1 MSNAVSDSSNT
12 SKNLSKSRILLFV
25 IPMVFLAACA
35 SSEKKWV
42 HSEEP
47 VTPANRDMAECKYQ
61 AAGSTAAL
69 ATDSSARSK
78 EQANLISACM
88 QAKGYKQ

>member
-1 MSNAVSDSSNT
+1 MFNTVSDSSNT
-12 SKNLSKSRILLFV
+12 SRNLSKGRILLFV
-25 IPMVFLAACA
+25 VPMMVLAACA

-47 VTPANRDMAECKYQ
+47 VTPADKDMAQCKYQ

-78 EQANLISACM
+78 EQADLVNACM

>member
-25 IPMVFLAACA
+25 LPMVFLAACA

>member
-25 IPMVFLAACA
+25 IPMVVLAACA

-47 VTPANRDMAECKYQ
+47 VTPANKDMAECKYQ

-69 ATDSSARSK
+69 ATDSSARAK
-78 EQANLISACM
+78 EQANLVNACM

>member
-1 MSNAVSDSSNT
+1 MFNTVSDSSNT
-12 SKNLSKSRILLFV
+12 SRNLSKGRILLFV
-25 IPMVFLAACA
+25 VPMMVLAACA

-47 VTPANRDMAECKYQ
+47 VTPADKDMAQCKYQ

-78 EQANLISACM
+78 EQANLVNACM

>member
-1 MSNAVSDSSNT
+1 MFNTVSDSSNT
-12 SKNLSKSRILLFV
+12 SRNLSKGRILLFV
-25 IPMVFLAACA
+25 VPIMFLAACA

-47 VTPANRDMAECKYQ
+47 VTPADKDMVQCKYQ

-69 ATDSSARSK
+69 ANDSSARAK
-78 EQANLISACM
+78 EEANLVSACM

>member
-1 MSNAVSDSSNT
+1 MCNTVSDSSNT
-12 SKNLSKSRILLFV
+12 SRNLSKGRFLLFV
-25 IPMVFLAACA
+25 IPIMALAACA

-42 HSEEP
+42 QSEEP
-47 VTPANRDMAECKYQ
+47 VTPADKDMVQCKYQ

-69 ATDSSARSK
+69 ASDSSARSK
-78 EQANLISACM
+78 EEANLVKACM

>member
-1 MSNAVSDSSNT
+1 MCNTVSDSSNT
-12 SKNLSKSRILLFV
+12 SRNLSKGRVLLFV
-25 IPMVFLAACA
+25 IPILALAACA

-42 HSEEP
+42 QSEDP
-47 VTPANRDMAECKYQ
+47 VTPADKDMVQCKYQ

-69 ATDSSARSK
+69 ASDSSARSK
-78 EQANLISACM
+78 EEANLVKACM

>member
-1 MSNAVSDSSNT
+1 MST
-12 SKNLSKSRILLFV
+12 YLSRSRIILYV
-25 IPMVFLAACA
+25 IPLVFLTACA

-42 HSEEP
+42 QSDDP
-47 VTPANRDMAECKYQ
+47 VTPADRDMVQCKYQ

-69 ATDSSARSK
+69 ANDSSARSK
-78 EQANLISACM
+78 EEANLVSACM

>member
-1 MSNAVSDSSNT
+1 M
-12 SKNLSKSRILLFV
+12 
-25 IPMVFLAACA
+25 MVLAACA

-42 HSEEP
+42 HSEDP
-47 VTPANRDMAECKYQ
+47 VTPADKDMAQCKYQ

-69 ATDSSARSK
+69 ATNASARSK
-78 EQANLISACM
+78 EEANLVNACM

>member
-1 MSNAVSDSSNT
+1 
-12 SKNLSKSRILLFV
+12 
-25 IPMVFLAACA
+25 
-35 SSEKKWV
+35 
-42 HSEEP
+42 
-47 VTPANRDMAECKYQ
+47 MAQCKYQ

-78 EQANLISACM
+78 EQANLVNACM

>member
-1 MSNAVSDSSNT
+1 MFNTVSDSSNT
-12 SKNLSKSRILLFV
+12 SKNLFKGRILLFV
-25 IPMVFLAACA
+25 VPIVFLAACA

-47 VTPANRDMAECKYQ
+47 VTPADKDMVQCKYQ

-69 ATDSSARSK
+69 ANDSSARAK
-78 EQANLISACM
+78 EEANLVRACM

>member
-1 MSNAVSDSSNT
+1 MFNTVSDSSNT
-12 SKNLSKSRILLFV
+12 SRNLSKGRILLFV
-25 IPMVFLAACA
+25 IPMMVLAACA

-47 VTPANRDMAECKYQ
+47 VTPADKDMAQCKYQ

-78 EQANLISACM
+78 EQANLVNACM

>member
-1 MSNAVSDSSNT
+1 MSNAVAMSSNT
-12 SKNLSKSRILLFV
+12 SKGLSKSRALLLV
-25 IPMVFLAACA
+25 IPLMVLAACA

-42 HSEEP
+42 QSEDP
-47 VTPANRDMAECKYQ
+47 VTPADKDMAQCRYQ

-69 ATDSSARSK
+69 ATDGSARSK
-78 EQANLISACM
+78 EEANLVNACM

>member
-12 SKNLSKSRILLFV
+12 SKSLSKSRILLFV